1 VQIKGVNKMIE
12 TQGKALA
19 MPADERM
26 CRCVE
31 VKGKAPAMAADE
43 RMCCYVEVN
52 RKNRQHSSPGRLSW
66 YFAEG
71 GMPDLIYTATVNGY
85 VASDRDKA
93 KGGKEDV

>member
-1 VQIKGVNKMIE
+1 MAEI
-12 TQGKALA
+12 QGKTLA

-31 VKGKAPAMAADE
+31 VKGKAPAMPADE

-52 RKNRQHSSPGRLSW
+52 RRNRQHSSPGRLSW

-71 GMPDLIYTATVNGY
+71 GMPGLIYAATIYGY
-85 VASDRDKA
+85 MASAPDKT

>member
-1 VQIKGVNKMIE
+1 MQIKGVNKMGE

-31 VKGKAPAMAADE
+31 VKGKAPAMPVDE
-43 RMCCYVEVN
+43 MMCCSVEVN

-71 GMPDLIYTATVNGY
+71 GMPGLIYAATINGY
-85 VASDRDKA
+85 VTPDRDKT